1 MALMAWPSTRQIV
14 GNGSTDAPKPNKPG
28 SLGIAGRQ
36 VPTAEC
42 NSRTNVLPRFELIE
56 PSALVWCAAGTLSCH

>member
-42 NSRTNVLPRFELIE
+42 NSRTNVAPAF
-56 PSALVWCAAGTLSCH
+56 